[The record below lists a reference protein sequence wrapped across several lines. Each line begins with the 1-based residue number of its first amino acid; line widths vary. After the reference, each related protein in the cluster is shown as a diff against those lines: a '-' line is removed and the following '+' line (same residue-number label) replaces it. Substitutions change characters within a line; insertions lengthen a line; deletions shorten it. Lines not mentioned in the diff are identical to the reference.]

1 MFRFKKTQNQIQS
14 MIKSVKI
21 SGKTKVHKLEPKTSS
36 NNSKSTSND
45 NRKKSVAPSTGG
57 GKNNIVLNVAA
68 AYGAQLLKSKA
79 INFKVR
85 IRCTEEIFNVIGM
98 PLGMQIRDLKACLE
112 FICGIPFELQ
122 RLSYLDDGK
131 NQGFFHRF

>member
-1 MFRFKKTQNQIQS
+1 ML
-14 MIKSVKI
+14 KSVKI
-21 SGKTKVHKLEPKTSS
+21 SGKTRVQKLEPKVSINTSS

-45 NRKKSVAPSTGG
+45 NNRKKSVAPST

-131 NQGFFHRF
+131 NLTFFSLL

>member
-1 MFRFKKTQNQIQS
+1 ML
-14 MIKSVKI
+14 KSVKI
-21 SGKTKVHKLEPKTSS
+21 SGKTKVQKLEPKVSINT
-36 NNSKSTSND
+36 SKSTSND
-45 NRKKSVAPSTGG
+45 NRKKSVAPST

-131 NQGFFHRF
+131 NQGFFVTFVSNNV